1 MIRNHQLFIVNCK
14 LSIIKSLYSIF
25 HYFGGVAGQDDAGI
39 GVGAVEGAS
48 GGDGDAVGKGCAFGN
63 QTVTT
68 EPHVVANADFAVGI
82 GDLAV
87 AVDKAVLVGV
97 HQSAVPRSEEVV
109 AESHGFVA
117 DYQRLGTEVEV
128 VANGKDGVLCHL
140 HRAARTKGTLAKDI
154 ERASDVQNSA
164 IITEIGTLAGAE
176 TDLHQTHPRL
186 FGMKDEFPRN
196 ILNHSTMRDKYW
208 HTYGLPERQQTQV
221 VPQTAWQGEE
231 KPPSRKP
238 FFSMTLV
245 HC

>member
-1 MIRNHQLFIVNCK
+1 M
-14 LSIIKSLYSIF
+14 SIIKQLLITHCSLLITPLHSSF
-25 HYFGGVAGQDDAGI
+25 DNGGRVSGQDGAGF

-82 GDLAV
+82 GNLAV

-97 HQSAVPRSEEVV
+97 HKSAVPRSEEVV
-109 AESHGFVA
+109 AESHGLVA
-117 DYQRLGTEVEV
+117 YYQRLGTEVEV
-128 VANGKDGVLCHL
+128 VAHCEDGVLGHL
-140 HRAARTKGTLAKDI
+140 HRTARAEGALAKDVENATDI
-154 ERASDVQNSA
+154 QNGA
-164 IITEIGTLAGAE
+164 MVTEIGTLAGAE
-176 TDLHQTHPRL
+176 TDFHQTHPRL
-186 FGMKDEFPRN
+186 FGMKDEFARN
-196 ILNHSTMRDKYW
+196 ILNHSTIRNKYG
-208 HTYGLPERQQTQV
+208 HTYGLSERQQTQV

-238 FFSMTLV
+238 FFAMTLV

>member
-1 MIRNHQLFIVNCK
+1 M
-14 LSIIKSLYSIF
+14 
-25 HYFGGVAGQDDAGI
+25 
-39 GVGAVEGAS
+39 EGAS

-63 QTVTT
+63 QAVTS
-68 EPHVVANADFAVGI
+68 EPHVVADTDFAVGI

-97 HQSAVPRSEEVV
+97 HQSTVPRSEEVV
-109 AESHGFVA
+109 AESHGFMA
-117 DYQRLGTEVEV
+117 DYQRLGTKIEV
-128 VANGKDGVLCHL
+128 VSDGKDGVLGHL
-140 HRAARTKGTLAKDI
+140 HRAARAEGALAKCL
-154 ERASDVQNSA
+154 ECAADVQNGA
-164 IITEIGTLAGAE
+164 IVTEIGTLAGAE

-186 FGMKDEFPRN
+186 FGMKDDFPGN
-196 ILNHSTMRDKYW
+196 ILNHSAMRDKYW

-238 FFSMTLV
+238 FFAMTLV

>member
-1 MIRNHQLFIVNCK
+1 MFIVNCK
-14 LSIIKSLYSIF
+14 LSIIKSFYAVF
-25 HYFGGVAGQDDAGI
+25 HYFGGVAGQDGAGF

-63 QTVTT
+63 QAVTT

-82 GDLAV
+82 GY
-87 AVDKAVLVGV
+87 KAIGIHKTVLVGV
-97 HQSAVPRSEEVV
+97 HKSAVPRSEEVV
-109 AESHGFVA
+109 AESHGFMA
-117 DYQRLGTEVEV
+117 DYQRLGTEVEI
-128 VANGKDGVLCHL
+128 VANGKDGVLGHL
-140 HRAARTKGTLAKDI
+140 HRAARAEGALAKCL
-154 ERASDVQNSA
+154 ESATDVQNGA

-176 TDLHQTHPRL
+176 TDFQQTHLRL
-186 FGMKDEFPRN
+186 FGMKDEFARN
-196 ILNHSTMRDKYW
+196 ILNHSTMRNKYG

-221 VPQTAWQGEE
+221 VPRTARQGEE